1 MESAG
6 NDTIRGI
13 QKTLEPYIRPREE
26 VTRIRQILAAHLDS
40 CLGDGDASGP
50 LALADATSIAPSKAA
65 RGLQKEYLDALGA
78 NIRARAEFAACCKEQ
93 GRFDEDDAGPKT
105 SGDQGADR
113 LQEHLA
119 VLRLR
124 QRREKLQ
131 VIERGLNSLEQKP
144 AASPGFLDP
153 AEIFR
158 DSRPLPSVPR
168 ELLTALTIDKAAA
181 GPDLRDLIDQLERHV
196 LQTKLLLRREEQLLE
211 TVKARSTARP
221 ETISERAK
229 LDALDT
235 TRVELI
241 NWMETELGKAG
252 GDDADADGPDAHKH
266 RALAAAAAGS
276 VNMEEQLASIK
287 EKYTQYLDARKTLL
301 QLVSQQPQPI
311 IKPPTRQTAPPPPPT
326 PIPQPTAHLLA
337 PSLSRLLLLAHEQK
351 SQIAQKSHLTASLT
365 TQLRETNKLLSH
377 LSDESQLVPSHPIP
391 GGPAG
396 RSNAA
401 AFAEA
406 TSSGIDG
413 PSARVRPWVFAAD
426 SAKIA
431 TLEAVAEKIEEGQVA
446 LEGSMRTLG
455 EIGELLGDPGDGQ
468 NKDGT
473 GEEEDVWLAEG
484 AQPEGRTVGGR
495 RQTLRQREK
504 AVVQVRTVWDLLDG
518 GLGLIGG
525 EKEMV

>member
-1 MESAG
+1 MMESAG
-6 NDTIRGI
+6 NDTINGI

-50 LALADATSIAPSKAA
+50 LALADASKVAPSKAA
-65 RGLQKEYLDALGA
+65 RGLQKEYLDALAA
-78 NIRARAEFAACCKEQ
+78 NIKARTEFAARCREQ
-93 GRFDEDDAGPKT
+93 GRSHEDEGRGA

-144 AASPGFLDP
+144 AASPSFLDP

-181 GPDLRDLIDQLERHV
+181 GPDLKDLIDQLERHV

-211 TVKARSTARP
+211 TVKERSTARP
-221 ETISERAK
+221 DNVAHHAK
-229 LDALDT
+229 LVAIDT
-235 TRVELI
+235 TRTELI
-241 NWMETELGKAG
+241 NWMEAELGKAS
-252 GDDADADGPDAHKH
+252 GDDHDADGPDSHKH
-266 RALAAAAAGS
+266 RAPPTADS

-301 QLVSQQPQPI
+301 HLVSQQPQPV
-311 IKPPTRQTAPPPPPT
+311 IKPPTRETAPPPPPK
-326 PIPQPTAHLLA
+326 PVPQPTAHLLT
-337 PSLSRLLLLAHEQK
+337 PTLTDLLTLAHEQK
-351 SQIAQKSHLTASLT
+351 SQIAQKSHLTTSLT
-365 TQLRETNKLLSH
+365 KQLCETAQILTH
-377 LSDESQLVPSHPIP
+377 LSDESQLVPSHPMP
-391 GGPAG
+391 GGVPPG

-401 AFAEA
+401 AFPSSANA
-406 TSSGIDG
+406 TDPGL
-413 PSARVRPWVFAAD
+413 SARVRPWVFAAD

-455 EIGELLGDPGDGQ
+455 EIEELLGQPGG
-468 NKDGT
+468 
-473 GEEEDVWLAEG
+473 GEKSGEEDVWLAEG
-484 AQPEGRTVGGR
+484 GQQQQEGRTVGGR
-495 RQTLRQREK
+495 RHTLRQPEK
-504 AVVQVRTVWDLLDG
+504 VVVQPRTVWDLLDG

-525 EKEMV
+525 EKEV